1 MHDHGTES
9 RRPRQEAEQ
18 PNRSGAKP
26 AAAGDGRPKAKASKQ
41 PPWLR
46 ITLRILRYLI
56 VPVACVIALYVGL
69 YVGYVTLGDQSAG
82 DIWKPETWKHVFDL
96 VFAKE

>member
-1 MHDHGTES
+1 MQDHETES
-9 RRPRQEAEQ
+9 RRPPQEAEQ
-18 PNRSGAKP
+18 LNRTSAKP
-26 AAAGDGRPKAKASKQ
+26 AASDSKSKAKKSKL

-46 ITLRILRYLI
+46 ITLRILRFLI

-82 DIWKPETWKHVFDL
+82 DIWKLETWKHVYDL